1 MIKQFLKKF
10 FKLSLK
16 IGIIGLLS
24 SVILFFVC
32 NYFFPFKLDISY
44 SQLILDRKGEIVYG
58 FLSKD
63 DKWRFQT
70 ELDEISPTFK
80 ETILYKE
87 DRWFYYHFG
96 VNPFAVGRAAARNIW
111 TRRRTSGASTITMQ
125 VVRLVNPKSRT
136 YFNKFIETFRAF
148 QLELNY
154 SKDEILQLYLN
165 LIPYGG
171 NIEGVKSASLLYFG
185 QEPEKLSLAQITA
198 LTIVPNRPTTL
209 GFSMNSTKDELATTQ
224 KIIKERNKWLKRFQ
238 KDNLFKTETIND
250 ALNEPLDINFKK
262 MNREAPHFSFFLHS
276 KYPNQNVL
284 ETTLDRTIQQK
295 VEQITQNYTRRLEKL
310 GIYNSAILVVDN
322 RTKEIR
328 AYIGSQNFSDSLH
341 NGQVD
346 GVQAYRSPGS
356 TLKPLIYGM
365 AFDEGFLTPKR
376 KLLDVPI
383 DYDGYTPENFDKNF
397 NGEVSVEVAL
407 AYSLNVPAVN
417 TLKELSVFKMVSK
430 LSDAGFSQIEADRHK
445 LGLSLALGG
454 CGVSLEEMVGLFS
467 AYSTKGVFEKPHYL
481 KQTTTKSNKQSHSIA
496 EDDFSF
502 QLLSEESAYMIS
514 DILTKVE
521 RPDFPS
527 DYQNSKN
534 VPKISWKTGTSYGRR
549 DAWSIGYNAHY
560 TIGVWIGNFNGQSSE
575 YLTGAQVATPLLF
588 QLFGSVDYA
597 ATNESLKPPKTLKQ
611 RMVCSETGK
620 VPADFCTSLLN
631 DFYIPTISQS
641 DECQHLKKVF
651 VSNSTL
657 NGKENEKITYCSF
670 CLPKDNSE
678 NEMQYKTEYFPNIKP
693 ELTSYYLNRNLPI
706 RSVPPHNPNCT
717 HIFKDKNSPQITS
730 LFENREYILDDDS
743 TQLLLECRTAS
754 DISSVFWYVN
764 DKFLKESKPNE
775 RVFFSP
781 FEFESSTISKNKN
794 DKKGKTHN
802 KTKISCTDNK
812 GRNTDIYIVLKRNY

>member
-1 MIKQFLKKF
+1 MIKKLFKFFLKVG
-10 FKLSLK
+10 K
-16 IGIIGLLS
+16 ITIIGFLLTL
-24 SVILFFVC
+24 ILFFVC

-44 SQLILDRKGEIVYG
+44 SSLILDRKGEIIYG
-58 FLSKD
+58 FLSED

-70 ELDEISPTFK
+70 ELDEISPILK

-96 VNPFAVGRAAARNIW
+96 VNPFSVGRAAARNIW
-111 TRRRTSGASTITMQ
+111 TARRTSGASTITMQ
-125 VVRLVNPKSRT
+125 VVRLLNPKSRT
-136 YFNKFIETFRAF
+136 YFNKLIETFRAF

-209 GFSMNSTKDELATTQ
+209 GFSTTSDRDYLITTQ
-224 KIIKERNKWLKRFQ
+224 KIIKERNKWLTRFKR
-238 KDNLFKTETIND
+238 DNLFKTETIND
-250 ALNEPLDINFKK
+250 ALEEPLDINFRK
-262 MNREAPHFSFFLHS
+262 MAREAPHFSLFLHS
-276 KYPNQNVL
+276 QYPNQNVL

-295 VEQITQNYTRRLEKL
+295 VEQISQNYTRRLSKL

-322 RTKEIR
+322 QTKEIR
-328 AYIGSQNFSDSLH
+328 AYIGSQDFYDTLH

-430 LSDAGFSQIEADRHK
+430 LSDAGFSQIEADKHK

-467 AYSTKGVFEKPHYL
+467 AYSTKGIFEKPHYL
-481 KQTTTKSNKQSHSIA
+481 KKDNGKSNDIKTTKNDNQNHHLIT
-496 EDDFSF
+496 ENYFSF
-502 QLLSEESAYMIS
+502 PLISEESAYMIS

-597 ATNESLKPPKTLKQ
+597 ATNESIKQPKTLKQ
-611 RMVCSETGK
+611 RLVCSETGK
-620 VPADFCTSLLN
+620 VPADFCESLLN

-641 DECQHLKKVF
+641 DKCTHLMKVF
-651 VSNSTL
+651 VSDFVD
-657 NGKENEKITYCSF
+657 NGQKSNEENEKITYCSF
-670 CLPKDNSE
+670 CLPKDNST
-678 NEMQYKTEYFPNIKP
+678 YKTEYFPNIKP

-706 RSVPPHNPNCT
+706 
-717 HIFKDKNSPQITS
+717 
-730 LFENREYILDDDS
+730 
-743 TQLLLECRTAS
+743 
-754 DISSVFWYVN
+754 
-764 DKFLKESKPNE
+764 
-775 RVFFSP
+775 
-781 FEFESSTISKNKN
+781 
-794 DKKGKTHN
+794 
-802 KTKISCTDNK
+802 
-812 GRNTDIYIVLKRNY
+812 

>member
-1 MIKQFLKKF
+1 MIKQFLKRF

-16 IGIIGLLS
+16 ISIIGLLS
-24 SVILFFVC
+24 TVILFFVF

-44 SQLILDRKGEIVYG
+44 SQLILGRKGEIIYG

-70 ELDEISPTFK
+70 ELNEISPTLK

-87 DRWFYYHFG
+87 DRYFYYHFG
-96 VNPFAVGRAAARNIW
+96 VNPFAVGRAAAKNIW
-111 TRRRTSGASTITMQ
+111 TGRRTSGASTITMQ
-125 VVRLVNPKSRT
+125 VVRLLNPKSRT
-136 YFNKFIETFRAF
+136 YFNKIIEMFRAF
-148 QLELNY
+148 QLEFNY
-154 SKDEILQLYLN
+154 SKEEILQLYLN

-209 GFSMNSTKDELATTQ
+209 GFSTNSDKDYLITTQ
-224 KIIKERNKWLKRFQ
+224 KIIKERNKWLARFK
-238 KDNLFKTETIND
+238 KDDLFKTETIKD
-250 ALNEPLDINFKK
+250 ALEEPLDINFRK
-262 MNREAPHFSFFLHS
+262 MSREAPHFSFFLHS

-295 VEQITQNYTRRLEKL
+295 VEQITQNYTRRLDKL
-310 GIYNSAILVVDN
+310 GIYNAAILVVDN
-322 RTKEIR
+322 QTKEIR
-328 AYIGSQNFSDSLH
+328 AYIGSQDFYDSLH
-341 NGQVD
+341 SGQVD

-365 AFDEGFLTPKR
+365 AFDEGFLTPKQ

-417 TLKELSVFKMVSK
+417 TLKELSVFKMVQK
-430 LSDAGFSQIEADRHK
+430 LSDAGFSQIEADKHK
-445 LGLSLALGG
+445 LGLSLSLGG

-467 AYSTKGVFEKPHYL
+467 AFSTKGIFKKPHYL
-481 KQTTTKSNKQSHSIA
+481 KQNNTKTNKSSHSIA
-496 EDDFSF
+496 EDNFSF
-502 QLLSEESAYMIS
+502 PLISEESAYMVS

-560 TIGVWIGNFNGQSSE
+560 TIGVWIGNFDGQSSK

-597 ATNESLKPPKTLKQ
+597 ATNESIKPPKTLKQ

-620 VPADFCTSLLN
+620 VPSDFCTTLVN

-641 DECQHLKKVF
+641 DKCQHLKKIF
-651 VSNSTL
+651 VSN
-657 NGKENEKITYCSF
+657 KEVKDKISYCSF
-670 CLPKDNSE
+670 CLPQDNSE
-678 NEMQYKTEYFPNIKP
+678 YTTEYFPNIKP

-706 RSVPPHNPNCT
+706 RSVPSHNPFCT
-717 HIFKDKNSPQITS
+717 HIFKDNNFPQITS

-775 RVFFSP
+775 RVFFNP
-781 FEFESSTISKNKN
+781 FKFIVNQGKN
-794 DKKGKTHN
+794 G

-812 GRNTDIYIVLKRNY
+812 GRNTDIWIRLKRNF

>member
-1 MIKQFLKKF
+1 MLKF
-10 FKLSLK
+10 FKKTLKLLLK
-16 IGIIGLLS
+16 IVIIGLIS
-24 SVILFFVC
+24 SVALFFVC
-32 NYFFPFKLDISY
+32 NYFFPLKLNISY
-44 SQLILDRKGEIVYG
+44 SQLLLDKKGEIIYG
-58 FLSKD
+58 FLSED

-70 ELDEISPTFK
+70 ELDEISPTLK

-96 VNPFAVGRAAARNIW
+96 VNPFSVGRAAARNVW
-111 TRRRTSGASTITMQ
+111 TGRRTSGASTITMQ
-125 VVRLVNPKSRT
+125 VVRLLEPKPRT
-136 YFNKFIETFRAF
+136 YLNKIIETFRAF
-148 QLELNY
+148 QLELNL

-209 GFSMNSTKDELATTQ
+209 GFSTNSDKDYWITTQ
-224 KIIKERNKWLKRFQ
+224 KIEKERNKWLKRFQ
-238 KDNLFKTETIND
+238 KSKLFEDEMISD
-250 ALNEPLDINFKK
+250 ALDEPLNINFRK
-262 MNREAPHFSFFLHS
+262 MNREAPHFAFFLHS
-276 KYPNQNVL
+276 KYPNESVL
-284 ETTLDRTIQQK
+284 KTTLDRTIQQK
-295 VEQITQNYTRRLEKL
+295 VEKITQNYTRRLGKL

-322 RTKEIR
+322 KTKEVC
-328 AYIGSQNFSDSLH
+328 AYLGSQNFQDSLH

-383 DYDGYTPENFDKNF
+383 DYDGYTPENFDKKF
-397 NGEVSVEVAL
+397 NGEVSVELAL
-407 AYSLNVPAVN
+407 SYSLNIPAVN
-417 TLKELSVFKMVSK
+417 TLKELSVFEMVSK
-430 LSDAGFSQIEADRHK
+430 LSDVGFRQIEADKHK

-454 CGVSLEEMVGLFS
+454 CGVSLEELTGLFS
-467 AYSTKGVFEKPHYL
+467 AFATKGEFEKIHYL
-481 KQTTTKSNKQSHSIA
+481 QEDKNKNL
-496 EDDFSF
+496 EENFSF
-502 QLLSEESAYMIS
+502 QLLSEESAYMVS

-560 TIGVWIGNFNGQSSE
+560 TIGVWIGNFTGQGSE

-588 QLFGSVDYA
+588 QLFGSIDYA
-597 ATNESLKPPKTLKQ
+597 ATDEVIKQPYTLKE

-620 VPADFCTSLLN
+620 VPSDFCTSQLK

-641 DECQHLKKVF
+641 DKCQHLKKIF
-651 VSNSTL
+651 VSNDSI
-657 NGKENEKITYCSF
+657 NIENQISYCSF
-670 CLPKDNSE
+670 CLPKDNSK
-678 NEMQYKTEYFPNIKP
+678 YKTAYFPNLKP
-693 ELTSYYLNRNLPI
+693 ELTAHYLNNNLPLKSI
-706 RSVPPHNPNCT
+706 PPHNLNCT
-717 HIFKDKNSPQITS
+717 HVFKDKNFPQITS
-730 LFENREYILDDDS
+730 LFEGREYILDDDS
-743 TQLLLECRTAS
+743 TQLLLECRTAN

-781 FEFESSTISKNKN
+781 FEFEKTNYQK
-794 DKKGKTHN
+794 DKKG

-812 GRNTDIYIVLKRNY
+812 GRNTDIWIRLKRNF

>member
-1 MIKQFLKKF
+1 MLKHFFKRF
-10 FKLSLK
+10 FKLTLK
-16 IGIIGLLS
+16 VGLIGILS
-24 SVILFFVC
+24 SVILFFVF
-32 NYFFPFKLDISY
+32 NYFFPFEVEISY
-44 SQLILDRKGEIVYG
+44 SGLVLDRKGEIIYG

-70 ELDEISPTFK
+70 ELDEISPTLK

-96 VNPFAVGRAAARNIW
+96 VNPFSVGRAAARNIW
-111 TRRRTSGASTITMQ
+111 TGRRTSGASTITMQ
-125 VVRLVNPKSRT
+125 VVRLLNPKPRT
-136 YFNKFIETFRAF
+136 YFNKISETFRAF

-185 QEPEKLSLAQITA
+185 QEPQKLSLAQITA

-209 GFSMNSTKDELATTQ
+209 GFSTNSDKDYVITTQ
-224 KIIKERNKWLKRFQ
+224 KIVRERNKWLKRFQ
-238 KDNLFKTETIND
+238 KDKLFKTEIIND
-250 ALNEPLDINFKK
+250 ALTEPLDINFRK
-262 MNREAPHFSFFLHS
+262 MNREAPHFSFLLHAT
-276 KYPNQNVL
+276 YPNQTTL
-284 ETTLDRTIQQK
+284 KTTLDRNIQQK
-295 VEQITQNYTRRLEKL
+295 VEQITQNYMRRLEKL
-310 GIYNSAILVVDN
+310 GIYNSSILVVDN
-322 RTKEIR
+322 QTKEIH
-328 AYIGSQNFSDSLH
+328 AYIGSQDFYDTLH

-356 TLKPLIYGM
+356 TLKPLIYAM

-417 TLKELSVFKMVSK
+417 TLKDLSVFKMVQK
-430 LSDAGFSQIEADRHK
+430 LSEAGFSQIEADKHK
-445 LGLSLALGG
+445 LGLSLSLGG

-467 AYSTKGVFEKPHYL
+467 AYATKGVFQKPHYL
-481 KQTTTKSNKQSHSIA
+481 RDNKQIDNSIS
-496 EDDFSF
+496 ENDFSF
-502 QLLSEESAYMIS
+502 QLISKESAYMIS

-575 YLTGAQVATPLLF
+575 YLTGAGVATPLLF

-597 ATNESLKPPKTLKQ
+597 ATNESIKQPKTLKQ
-611 RMVCSETGK
+611 RRVCSETGK
-620 VPADFCTSLLN
+620 VAADFCESLLN

-651 VSNSTL
+651 VSK
-657 NGKENEKITYCSF
+657 KEENNEEDSRITYCSF
-670 CLPKDNSE
+670 CLPKDNTHYE
-678 NEMQYKTEYFPNIKP
+678 TEYFPNIKP

-706 RSVPPHNPNCT
+706 RSVPPHNPTCT
-717 HIFKDKNSPQITS
+717 HIFKDKNSPLITS
-730 LFENREYILDDDS
+730 LFENREYTLDDDS

-754 DISSVFWYVN
+754 DISSVFWYIN
-764 DKFLKESKPNE
+764 DKFLRESKVNE

-781 FEFESSTISKNKN
+781 FELESSTISENKN
-794 DKKGKTHN
+794 NKKG

-812 GRNTDIYIVLKRNY
+812 GRNTDIYILLKRNY

>member
-1 MIKQFLKKF
+1 MLKKI

-16 IGIIGLLS
+16 ISLIGLLLT
-24 SVILFFVC
+24 VILFFVC

-44 SQLILDRKGEIVYG
+44 SQLILDKKEEIVYG
-58 FLSKD
+58 FLSED

-70 ELDEISPTFK
+70 ELDEISPILK

-87 DRWFYYHFG
+87 DRYFYYHFG
-96 VNPFAVGRAAARNIW
+96 VNPFSVGRAAVRNIW
-111 TRRRTSGASTITMQ
+111 TGRRTSGASTITMQ
-125 VVRLVNPKSRT
+125 VVRLLEPKSRT
-136 YFNKFIETFRAF
+136 YFNKIIETFRAF
-148 QLELNY
+148 QLELNL

-185 QEPEKLSLAQITA
+185 QKPKKLSLSQITA

-209 GFSMNSTKDELATTQ
+209 GFSTHSNKDYLLTIQ
-224 KIIKERNKWLKRFQ
+224 KIIKERNKWLTRFE
-238 KDNLFKTETIND
+238 KDNLFKTEIIND
-250 ALNEPLDINFKK
+250 ALAEPLDISFRK

-276 KYPNQNVL
+276 KYPNQTIL
-284 ETTLDRTIQQK
+284 QTTLDRTIQQK
-295 VEQITQNYTRRLEKL
+295 AEQITQNYTKRLSKL

-322 RTKEIR
+322 QTKEVR
-328 AYIGSQNFSDSLH
+328 AYVGSQDFLDTLH
-341 NGQVD
+341 GGQVD

-365 AFDEGFLTPKR
+365 AFDEGFLTPKQ

-397 NGEVSVEVAL
+397 NGEVSVELAL

-417 TLKELSVFKMVSK
+417 TLKKLSVFKMVTK
-430 LSDAGFSQIEADRHK
+430 LSDANFSQIENDKHK
-445 LGLSLALGG
+445 LGLSLSLGG

-467 AYSTKGVFEKPHYL
+467 AFSTKGIFEKPHYL
-481 KQTTTKSNKQSHSIA
+481 KKGTQNKNDA
-496 EDDFSF
+496 LFVENDFSF
-502 QLLSEESAYMIS
+502 PIISEESAYMIS

-527 DYQNSKN
+527 DYHNSKN

-560 TIGVWIGNFNGQSSE
+560 TIGVWVGNFDGQSSE

-597 ATNESLKPPKTLKQ
+597 ATDEVIKQPTTLKQ
-611 RMVCSETGK
+611 RLVCSETGK
-620 VPADFCTSLLN
+620 VPSKFCKTLLN

-641 DECQHLKKVF
+641 DKCQHLKKIF
-651 VSNSTL
+651 VN
-657 NGKENEKITYCSF
+657 NIDKEENKISYCSF
-670 CLPKDNSE
+670 CLPKDNSAY
-678 NEMQYKTEYFPNIKP
+678 QTEYFPNIKP
-693 ELTSYYLNRNLPI
+693 ELTAYYINRNLPLRNI
-706 RSVPPHNPNCT
+706 PPHNPVCT
-717 HIFKDKNSPQITS
+717 HIFKDKNFPQITS
-730 LFENREYILDDDS
+730 LFENREYILEDDS

-754 DISSVFWYVN
+754 DISSVFWYIN
-764 DKFLKESKPNE
+764 NKFLKESKPNE

-781 FEFESSTISKNKN
+781 FEFDIIQN
-794 DKKGKTHN
+794 KKGQM
-802 KTKISCTDNK
+802 KISCTDNK
-812 GRNTDIYIVLKRNY
+812 GRNTDIYIRLKKSY

>member
-1 MIKQFLKKF
+1 MIRQFLKKTIKFF
-10 FKLSLK
+10 FKAVT
-16 IGIIGLLS
+16 IGLLS
-24 SVILFFVC
+24 GVLLFFVF
-32 NYFFPFKLDISY
+32 NYFFPLKLDISY
-44 SQLILDRKGEIVYG
+44 SQLVLDNKGEILYG

-70 ELDEISPTFK
+70 ELDEISPTLK

-96 VNPFAVGRAAARNIW
+96 INPFSVGRAAARNIW
-111 TRRRTSGASTITMQ
+111 TGRRTSGASTITMQ
-125 VVRLVNPKSRT
+125 VVRLLEPKPRT
-136 YFNKFIETFRAF
+136 YLNKIIETFRAF
-148 QLELNY
+148 QLELNL

-209 GFSMNSTKDELATTQ
+209 GFSTNSEREYWVTTQ
-224 KIIKERNKWLKRFQ
+224 KIEKERNKWLERFQ
-238 KDNLFKTETIND
+238 KNKLFKDEIIND
-250 ALNEPLDINFKK
+250 ALAEPLAINFRK
-262 MNREAPHFSFFLHS
+262 MNREAPHFAFFLHS
-276 KYPNQNVL
+276 KYPAENVL

-295 VEQITQNYTRRLEKL
+295 VEQISQNYTRRLGKL

-322 RTKEIR
+322 QTKEIR
-328 AYIGSQNFSDSLH
+328 AYVGSQDFYDTLH

-383 DYDGYTPENFDKNF
+383 DYDGYTPENFDKHF
-397 NGEVSVEVAL
+397 NGEVSVEIAL

-417 TLKELSVFKMVSK
+417 TLKELSVFKTVSR
-430 LSDAGFSQIEADRHK
+430 LSDASFSQIEADKHK

-467 AYSTKGVFEKPHYL
+467 AFATKGTFEKPHYL
-481 KQTTTKSNKQSHSIA
+481 RKNEDKKQDENYSIT
-496 EDDFSF
+496 ENDFSF

-560 TIGVWIGNFNGQSSE
+560 TIGVWVGNFNGQSSE

-597 ATNESLKPPKTLKQ
+597 ATDEEIKRPFTLKE
-611 RMVCSETGK
+611 RLVCSETGK
-620 VPADFCTSLLN
+620 VPSDFCESVLK
-631 DFYIPTISQS
+631 DFYIPTISKS
-641 DECQHLKKVF
+641 DKCQHLKKVF
-651 VSNSTL
+651 VSKK
-657 NGKENEKITYCSF
+657 KENTENQVSYCSF
-670 CLPKDNSE
+670 CLPNDNSMYE
-678 NEMQYKTEYFPNIKP
+678 TAYFPNIKP
-693 ELTSYYLNRNLPI
+693 ELTAYYLNENLPI

-717 HIFKDKNSPQITS
+717 HIFKDKNFPQIIS
-730 LFENREYILDDDS
+730 LAENREYILEDDS
-743 TQLLLECRTAS
+743 TQLLLQCRTAA
-754 DISSVFWYVN
+754 DISSVFWYIN
-764 DKFLKESKPNE
+764 DKFLKESKPSE

-781 FEFESSTISKNKN
+781 FDFENLN
-794 DKKGKTHN
+794 DTKG

-812 GRNTDIYIVLKRNY
+812 GRNTNIWIRLKRNF

>member
-1 MIKQFLKKF
+1 MIKKLLKF
-10 FKLSLK
+10 ILK
-16 IGIIGLLS
+16 ISIIGLTS
-24 SVILFFVC
+24 TVILFFIC
-32 NYFFPFKLDISY
+32 NYFFPFELDISY
-44 SQLILDRKGEIVYG
+44 SQLILDRKGKIVYG

-70 ELDEISPTFK
+70 ELDEISPTLK

-96 VNPFAVGRAAARNIW
+96 VNPFSVGRAAAKNIW
-111 TRRRTSGASTITMQ
+111 TGRRTSGASTITMQ
-125 VVRLVNPKSRT
+125 VVRLLNPKSRT

-209 GFSMNSTKDELATTQ
+209 GFSTNSDKDYWITVQ
-224 KIIKERNKWLKRFQ
+224 KIIKERNKWLKRF
-238 KDNLFKTETIND
+238 KNDNLFKTENIND
-250 ALNEPLDINFKK
+250 ALEEPLDINFRK

-276 KYPNQNVL
+276 KYPNQNIL

-295 VEQITQNYTRRLEKL
+295 VEQITQNYTRRLGKL

-322 RTKEIR
+322 QTKEIR
-328 AYIGSQNFSDSLH
+328 AYIGSQDFYDSLH
-341 NGQVD
+341 SGQVD
-346 GVQAYRSPGS
+346 GIQAYRSPGS

-481 KQTTTKSNKQSHSIA
+481 KKNTITNNNNNSSHSIA
-496 EDDFSF
+496 EDNFSF

-560 TIGVWIGNFNGQSSE
+560 TIGVWVGNFDGQSSE

-597 ATNESLKPPKTLKQ
+597 ATDEAIKQPKTLKE
-611 RMVCSETGK
+611 RKVCSETGK
-620 VPADFCTSLLN
+620 VPADFCESVLN

-651 VSNSTL
+651 VSNFVNKTD
-657 NGKENEKITYCSF
+657 ENEEITYCSF
-670 CLPKDNSE
+670 CLPKDNT
-678 NEMQYKTEYFPNIKP
+678 QYKTEYFPNIKP

-754 DISSVFWYVN
+754 DISSVFWYIN
-764 DKFLKESKPNE
+764 DKFFKESKPNE

-781 FEFESSTISKNKN
+781 FEFTDNQ
-794 DKKGKTHN
+794 DKSG

-812 GRNTDIYIVLKRNY
+812 GRNTDIWIRLKRNY

>member
-1 MIKQFLKKF
+1 MKRF
-10 FKLSLK
+10 FKLALK
-16 IGIIGLLS
+16 LSIIGLLS
-24 SVILFFVC
+24 TVTLFSVC

-44 SQLILDRKGEIVYG
+44 SQLILDRKGEIIYG

-70 ELDEISPTFK
+70 ELDEISPVLK

-87 DRWFYYHFG
+87 DRYFQYHFG
-96 VNPFAVGRAAARNIW
+96 VNPFSVGRAAAKNIW
-111 TRRRTSGASTITMQ
+111 TGRRTSGASTITMQ
-125 VVRLVNPKSRT
+125 VIRLLNPKSRT
-136 YFNKFIETFRAF
+136 YFNKIIETFRAF

-185 QEPEKLSLAQITA
+185 QEPKKLSLAQITA

-209 GFSMNSTKDELATTQ
+209 GFSTNSDKNYLITTQ
-224 KIIKERNKWLKRFQ
+224 KIIEERNKWLIRFK
-238 KDNLFKTETIND
+238 KDNLFQIETIND
-250 ALNEPLDINFKK
+250 ALKEPLDINFKK

-276 KYPNQNVL
+276 KYPNQNTL
-284 ETTLDRTIQQK
+284 KTTLDRTIQQK
-295 VEQITQNYTRRLEKL
+295 VEQITQNYTRRLGKL
-310 GIYNSAILVVDN
+310 GIYNAAILVIDN
-322 RTKEIR
+322 ETKEIR
-328 AYIGSQNFSDSLH
+328 AYIGSQDFLDSLH
-341 NGQVD
+341 SGQVD

-356 TLKPLIYGM
+356 TLKPLIYAM
-365 AFDEGFLTPKR
+365 AFDEGLLTPKR

-397 NGEVSVEVAL
+397 NGEVSVEIAL

-417 TLKELSVFKMVSK
+417 TLKDLSVFKMVSK
-430 LSDAGFSQIEADRHK
+430 LSDAGFNQIEADRHK
-445 LGLSLALGG
+445 LGLSLSLGG

-467 AYSTKGVFEKPHYL
+467 AFATKGEFEKPHYL
-481 KQTTTKSNKQSHSIA
+481 KKAENKNHSVL
-496 EDDFSF
+496 EDNFSF
-502 QLLSEESAYMIS
+502 QLISEESAYMIS

-560 TIGVWIGNFNGQSSE
+560 TIGVWIGNFSGESSE
-575 YLTGAQVATPLLF
+575 YLTGAGVATPLLF

-597 ATNESLKPPKTLKQ
+597 ATNESIKPPKTLKQ
-611 RMVCSETGK
+611 RLVCSETGK
-620 VPADFCTSLLN
+620 VPSDFCETLLN

-651 VSNSTL
+651 VSNTKRG
-657 NGKENEKITYCSF
+657 NNAENIKMTYCSF

-678 NEMQYKTEYFPNIKP
+678 YKTEYFPNIKP
-693 ELTSYYLNRNLPI
+693 ELSSYYLNRNLPI
-706 RSVPPHNPNCT
+706 RSVPPHNPACR
-717 HIFKDKNSPQITS
+717 HIFKDKNSPHITS

-743 TQLLLECRTAS
+743 TQLLLECHTAS
-754 DISSVFWYVN
+754 DISSVFWYIN
-764 DKFLKESKPNE
+764 NRFLKESKPND
-775 RVFFSP
+775 RVFFNP
-781 FEFESSTISKNKN
+781 FEFMDNQDKN
-794 DKKGKTHN
+794 G

-812 GRNTDIYIVLKRNY
+812 GRNTDIYIRAKRNF